1 MTVAVLNPDQFK
13 TMPWR
18 NGRGTTHEILVEP
31 PEASIETGFIWRL
44 SIADVK
50 EDGPFSEFQGCDR
63 TMVVLDGLG
72 MILEFPMGRR
82 EQVEPLG
89 VFRFPGEVP
98 CQAKLIDG
106 PVSDLNAMTLRLK
119 ARHAARIIDVDVMP
133 RAILATTL
141 KAQAPVVAVLAIER
155 AIKVRV
161 EGRDHQVAPGAALIT
176 RGVLAVQLVALAPT
190 KVIFVEFAQR

>member
-1 MTVAVLNPDQFK
+1 MTVAVLTPDQFK
-13 TMPWR
+13 TQPWK
-18 NGRGTTHEILVEP
+18 NGRGTTHEVMIEP
-31 PEASIETGFIWRL
+31 PEATVETGFIWRL

-50 EDGPFSEFQGCDR
+50 VDAPFSEFPGCDR
-63 TMVVLDGLG
+63 TMVVFDGMG

-82 EQVEPLG
+82 EQVEPFG

-98 CQAKLIDG
+98 CTGKLIDG

-141 KAQAPVVAVLAIER
+141 KAQAPVVAVLAVER
-155 AIKVRV
+155 AVKARV
-161 EGRDHQVAPGAALIT
+161 EGRDHMVQPGAALIT
-176 RGVLAVQLVALAPT
+176 HGVLALQLVASAAT
-190 KVIFVEFAQR
+190 KVIFIEFAQR

>member
-13 TMPWR
+13 TLPWK
-18 NGRGTTHEILVEP
+18 NGGGTTHEVMIEP
-31 PEASIETGFIWRL
+31 PEATIESGFIWRL

-50 EDGPFSEFQGCDR
+50 QDGPFSEFQGCDR
-63 TMVVLDGLG
+63 TMVVLDGMG

-98 CQAKLIDG
+98 CVGRLIDG

-119 ARHAARIIDVDVMP
+119 ARHATRIIDVDVMP

-141 KAQAPVVAVLAIER
+141 KAQSPVVAVLAIER
-155 AIKVRV
+155 AVKVRV
-161 EGRDHQVAPGAALIT
+161 EGRDHLVAPGAALIT
-176 RGVLAVQLVALAPT
+176 RGVLALQVVSTAPT

>member
-13 TMPWR
+13 TQPWK
-18 NGRGTTHEILVEP
+18 NGRGTTHEVMIEP
-31 PEASIETGFIWRL
+31 PEATVETGFVYRL

-50 EDGPFSEFQGCDR
+50 VDAPFSEFPGCDR
-63 TMVVLDGLG
+63 TMVVFDGMG

-82 EQVEPLG
+82 EQVEPFG

-98 CQAKLIDG
+98 CTGKLIDG
-106 PVSDLNAMTLRLK
+106 PVSDLNAMSHRFK
-119 ARHAARIIDVDVMP
+119 ARHSARVIDVDAVP

-141 KAQAPVVAVLAIER
+141 KAQAPVVAVLAVER
-155 AIKVRV
+155 PVKVRV
-161 EGRDHQVAPGAALIT
+161 EGRDHQVVPGGALIT
-176 RGVLAVQLVALAPT
+176 HGVLALTLAADAPT